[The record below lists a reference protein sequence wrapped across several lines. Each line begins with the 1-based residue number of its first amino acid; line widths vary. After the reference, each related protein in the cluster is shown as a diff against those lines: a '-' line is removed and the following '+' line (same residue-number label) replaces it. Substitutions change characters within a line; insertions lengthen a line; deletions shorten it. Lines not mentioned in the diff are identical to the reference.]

1 MAAQLIESF
10 DYDDAEIEIE
20 QDDEDESDVELFGEK
35 PARWFQIAARNAV
48 EQILQTNP
56 MARILI
62 QQPTGVG
69 KTITTGITLVSNTVR
84 LSVTNGI
91 DRPLRVLFVAHRHRL
106 LTQAEREYNNSAGI
120 STVTEDNVAN
130 SSMAIL
136 EPGSIKPCTSDG
148 DRITVEIYYQ
158 SAFSE
163 IPNNIFYDIV
173 VIDEVHHESC
183 MTIQYRLDQMGDKP
197 IIGLTAT
204 PDRPDGLLIKFDK
217 IVNPISRMQAVEQ
230 GFLAPTSIYS
240 FVDGSERNKGYIV
253 KDILASYADSMGQTM
268 IFLRTKKEVAFILD
282 YLISQNKKAVSITSQ
297 TNTEVDEMLDAF
309 SRGDI
314 QFLVNCNKIDEGI
327 DVKGCQTVLIGK
339 TLGSIVRLNQ
349 IIGRAA
355 RPDSECNVF
364 EIINPLS
371 RTNLDTTVVVGTPES
386 HKLIFKDIDDKW
398 TELEFDYTSDCMA
411 DNLFNIES

>member
-1 MAAQLIESF
+1 MAAQLMETM
-10 DYDDAEIEIE
+10 DYDDAENEVE
-20 QDDEDESDVELFGEK
+20 ESEVELFGEK

-48 EQILQTNP
+48 EQLLQSNP

-62 QQPTGVG
+62 HQPTGVG

-84 LSVTNGI
+84 LSVTNGV

-120 STVTEDNVAN
+120 ATVTEDNVSNTTMAVPVPGISKPLTAN
-130 SSMAIL
+130 
-136 EPGSIKPCTSDG
+136 G
-148 DRITVEIYYQ
+148 DRISVEIYYQ

-253 KDILASYADSMGQTM
+253 KDILASYADVMGQTM
-268 IFLRTKKEVAFILD
+268 IFLRTKKEVSFILD
-282 YLISQNKKAVSITSQ
+282 FLLSQNKKAVSITSQ
-297 TNTEVDEMLDAF
+297 SNNEVDEILDSF
-309 SRGDI
+309 SCGEV
-314 QFLVNCNKIDEGI
+314 QFIVNCNKIDEGI

-355 RPDSECNVF
+355 RPDSECNVY

-386 HKLIFKDIDDKW
+386 HKLIFKDIDDNW
-398 TELEFDYTSDCMA
+398 SELEFDYTSETLG
-411 DNLFNIES
+411 DNLFNIEA